1 MNSNI
6 DKQEMQSY
14 LLGTLEADRRVK
26 LEERILREPEVYEE
40 LLIIEQEL
48 IDRYLADELSGSE
61 RQQFESHFLTTAERQ
76 KNLRFGKLL
85 KRYVDSQPQL
95 VSNRE
100 IPATVWPIEK
110 GAPAK
115 RSFYL
120 FSGPLVNRPALAFFA
135 FLVAFL
141 GIIFLVWLAARNSE
155 QGAQET
161 APPPLVITLAPGLLG
176 SEGATQGLHVQPK
189 GVDVKLQLELA
200 RPAFPKY
207 RSQLLRESE
216 MLQTTEELKAEANGD
231 QHIVPLTVPAE
242 MLSPGNYQV
251 RLSGVLNSGQD
262 EFIDNYS
269 FRVIK

>member
-1 MNSNI
+1 LNSNI

-26 LEERILREPEVYEE
+26 LEETILGEREVYEE
-40 LLIIEQEL
+40 LLIVEQEL
-48 IDRYLADELSGSE
+48 IDQYLADELSGSE
-61 RQQFESHFLTTAERQ
+61 WQQFENHFLITAERQ
-76 KNLRFGKLL
+76 KNLHFGKLL

-95 VSNRE
+95 VLDEE
-100 IPATVWPIEK
+100 IPTVISPIEK
-110 GAPAK
+110 SAPAK
-115 RSFYL
+115 RSFYFL
-120 FSGPLVNRPALAFFA
+120 SGPLANRPALALFA
-135 FLVAFL
+135 LLVAL
-141 GIIFLVWLAARNSE
+141 GIIFLVWLAPRNPE
-155 QGAQET
+155 QDAHET
-161 APPPLVITLAPGLLG
+161 APPPLVITLAPGSLRSAG
-176 SEGATQGLHVQPK
+176 TTQPFHVQPK
-189 GVDVKLQLELA
+189 GADIKLQLELA

-216 MLQTTEELKAEANGD
+216 MVQTTDELKSEAKGD